1 MAGTKKRAVVK
12 KAAARR
18 KAATVT
24 AGPRFAEDVTKA
36 VVDSVPP
43 DGHQTNAK
51 RLRYQTKMAEVR
63 KKVGPGK
70 TVLLVT
76 YASRTTA
83 RATIRRLEAGE
94 QPIDG
99 KLSDW
104 ELTARRTPDGGSA
117 LYVKLKR

>member
-1 MAGTKKRAVVK
+1 MPPRTRARKAVVK
-12 KAAARR
+12 KPPPRAHG
-18 KAATVT
+18 
-24 AGPRFAEDVTKA
+24 GPRFADDVTKA
-36 VVDSVPP
+36 IVDEVPP
-43 DGHQTNAK
+43 SGHEISAK

-63 KKVGPGK
+63 AKVGPGK
-70 TVLLVT
+70 VVCLVT

-104 ELTARRTPDGGSA
+104 ELTARRTADGGSA